1 MKDYRFSNNTAKRR
15 YELDLED
22 GQIAMIEYYLAPGG
36 EVALTHT
43 EVPYDHAGQGV
54 GSQIAFKALTDIR
67 EHIIAKTKRTTLQN
81 ETYNLRHF
89 SLSKRE
95 HLITL

>member
-36 EVALTHT
+36 EMAL
-43 EVPYDHAGQGV
+43 A
-54 GSQIAFKALTDIR
+54 ARRCLT
-67 EHIIAKTKRTTLQN
+67 TT
-81 ETYNLRHF
+81 RARA
-89 SLSKRE
+89 SGAR
-95 HLITL
+95 